1 MKTAKEKLDSVRTE
15 VGRIV
20 VGQANIVDGILR
32 ALLANGHVLVEG
44 VPGIG
49 KTLLARSLSTTIGC
63 SFKRIQFT
71 PDLLP
76 SDLIGITTYSKEKGF
91 TVVKGP
97 IFANVV
103 LGDEINRAPPKVQSA
118 LLEAMQERQATIGR
132 ETFVLQAPFFILATQ
147 NPLESLGV
155 YPLPQAQVDRFLFKL
170 LITYPSA
177 EEEQLI
183 LNKNITVR
191 DFSDYNLKAVL
202 SAKEVIWL
210 QSLTQEIYVAPE
222 VEKYIVRLVDSTRRP
237 AEYGLKNAKFI
248 EYGCS
253 PRASIGLYSAAK
265 AQALMQGKNFVS
277 PQNVKEVALDVLR
290 HRIILNYE
298 GQAEN
303 VSTDAIVQELLAKV
317 RVP

>member
-1 MKTAKEKLDSVRTE
+1 LKTAKEKLDSVRTE